1 MSESAARASEA
12 ADAFNEPITAETAQ
26 LFQPA
31 ERADTV
37 KVALTTRFPREVLE
51 RIAAEAQRRGTTPSD
66 VVRDLVDRGLRALE
80 DSPVV
85 TIRLADAHAAL
96 DAAIHNAA

>member
-1 MSESAARASEA
+1 MNEAAARGPEA
-12 ADAFNEPITAETAQ
+12 AHTFNEPITVETAQ

-31 ERADTV
+31 ERTDTV

-66 VVRDLVDRGLRALE
+66 VVRDVVDRGLRALE

>member
-1 MSESAARASEA
+1 MSDASIRHDTDRAFREA
-12 ADAFNEPITAETAQ
+12 ITVETASQ
-26 LFQPA
+26 FEPA
-31 ERADTV
+31 ERPDNV
-37 KVALTTRFPREVLE
+37 KIALTTRFPPEVLE
-51 RIAAEAQRRGTTPSD
+51 RLAVEAQRRGATPSE

-96 DAAIHNAA
+96 DAAIHHAA